1 MEEEEKD
8 REISTNGTLKMISNT
23 SMDNNLTSMDNNQT
37 ITTSLICT
45 KCEPLYQSDVCL
57 CNDDPYEAIQEV

>member
-1 MEEEEKD
+1 MEEEERD
-8 REISTNGTLKMISNT
+8 QEISTNGTLKVIS
-23 SMDNNLTSMDNNQT
+23 SASMDNNQT

>member
-8 REISTNGTLKMISNT
+8 REISTNGTLKMIS
-23 SMDNNLTSMDNNQT
+23 SISMDNNQT

>member
-8 REISTNGTLKMISNT
+8 REISTNGTLKMIS
-23 SMDNNLTSMDNNQT
+23 STSMDNNQT

>member
-8 REISTNGTLKMISNT
+8 REISTNGTLKMIS
-23 SMDNNLTSMDNNQT
+23 STSMDNNQT

-57 CNDDPYEAIQEV
+57 CNDDPYGAIQEV

>member
-1 MEEEEKD
+1 MEEEERD
-8 REISTNGTLKMISNT
+8 QEISTNGTLKMIS
-23 SMDNNLTSMDNNQT
+23 STSMDNNQT

>member
-1 MEEEEKD
+1 MEEEKNQ
-8 REISTNGTLKMISNT
+8 EISTNGTLKMIS
-23 SMDNNLTSMDNNQT
+23 SISMDNNQT

-57 CNDDPYEAIQEV
+57 CNDDPYEAIPEA

>member
-1 MEEEEKD
+1 MEEEKD
-8 REISTNGTLKMISNT
+8 QEISTNGTLKMIS
-23 SMDNNLTSMDNNQT
+23 STSMDNNQT